1 MSSDPTTAPLRGAAF
16 TWAALLVSI
25 VAAAGSV
32 WLSVGMKLNACPLCF
47 YQRTFAFAAVCV
59 YAVGLLA
66 GAERRVALSLLA
78 LPLAVGGAGVA
89 AFHVW
94 LVENGTLECP
104 LGVFGL
110 YTAPHQSLAVFALL
124 LLVQVCDL
132 TGRLPSGQ
140 ERLAAVAG
148 LALGALF
155 AWGSIASSPPSPDP
169 PKGGWPDKE
178 IKVCR
183 KPYRAP

>member
-1 MSSDPTTAPLRGAAF
+1 PDRGPAGVF
-16 TWAALLVSI
+16 TWAALLVSL

-32 WLSVGMKLNACPLCF
+32 WLSVGPLKLAACPLCF
-47 YQRTFAFAAVCV
+47 YQRTFAFAAVGV

-66 GAERRVALSLLA
+66 GADRGVALSLLA

-94 LVENGTLECP
+94 LVQTGPLECP
-104 LGVFGL
+104 AGAFGL

-132 TGRLPSGQ
+132 TGRLPEG
-140 ERLAAVAG
+140 RDWLAAVVG
-148 LALGALF
+148 VVLGAVF
-155 AWGSIASSPPSPDP
+155 TWGAIA
-169 PKGGWPDKE
+169 
-178 IKVCR
+178 
-183 KPYRAP
+183 